1 MRKTLS
7 LLILSVLLLVG
18 CSYGNEK
25 GIPKPITEFVSDAEV
40 KTESFSFRGL
50 LSTDVTSVDMK
61 VSSPQNIN
69 GLHYAYNGEHLTVS
83 YMGMSESYSAD
94 AFPEGNFLQRLFDIL
109 KALRQYTADIQAEK
123 DKTGCFVY
131 DCESGNVKV
140 KCDGEGKILEVED
153 LKNGLKIVLYNDK

>member
-7 LLILSVLLLVG
+7 LLLLSVLLLVG

-25 GIPKPITEFVSDAEV
+25 GIPKPITEFESEAEV
-40 KTESFSFRGL
+40 KTDSFSFKGVL
-50 LSTDVTSVDMK
+50 NTDVTSVDMK

-83 YMGMSESYSAD
+83 YMGMSASYSTD
-94 AFPEGNFLQRLFDIL
+94 TFPEGNFLQRLFDIL
-109 KALRQYTADIQAEK
+109 KALRQYPDNIKAER
-123 DKTGCFVY
+123 DKTGCFIY

-140 KCDGEGKILEVED
+140 NCDSEGKILEVED